1 MVTSSKRLP
10 SNASWVRTNQNAC
23 IIQLIVKY
31 QLIFQE
37 SSLLRGF
44 TSPPPSSQFTIR
56 FGERKLCHKYS
67 FL

>member
-37 SSLLRGF
+37 
-44 TSPPPSSQFTIR
+44 
-56 FGERKLCHKYS
+56 
-67 FL
+67 